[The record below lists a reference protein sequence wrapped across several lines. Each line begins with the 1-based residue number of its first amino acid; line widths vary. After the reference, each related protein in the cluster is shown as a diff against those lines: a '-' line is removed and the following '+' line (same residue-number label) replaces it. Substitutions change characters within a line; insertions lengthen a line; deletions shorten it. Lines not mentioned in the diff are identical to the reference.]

1 MTEVDLGTFSSIT
14 VYIVDAGLGRMNEF
28 AFIVFRQEK
37 ASREQKEE
45 ERKGLLTRRN
55 KQITSM

>member
-1 MTEVDLGTFSSIT
+1 
-14 VYIVDAGLGRMNEF
+14 MNEF

-45 ERKGLLTRRN
+45 RKGLLTRRN

>member
-1 MTEVDLGTFSSIT
+1 
-14 VYIVDAGLGRMNEF
+14 MNEF